1 MTTRLVDI
9 PQIAHSLKV
18 ANTKAITL
26 LNTIVFNTPHDRSTR
41 NRLREF
47 SGFPTDYNLT
57 EKVTTIKQTFS
68 LTDLIQVAN
77 LLNIEISTDP
87 SILCDSIFQALTNI
101 TDLKEKISLA
111 SVNSDIEEMPDTQ
124 VSAFPTPPLN
134 TAQNSVIPPHSSPVQ
149 IQVPQDILIRIIQ
162 FLALAA

>member
-57 EKVTTIKQTFS
+57 EKITTIKQTFS

-77 LLNIEISTDP
+77 LLSIGIFFTGP

-101 TDLKEKISLA
+101 TDLKEKISIA
-111 SVNSDIEEMPDTQ
+111 NVNSDMEKIPDTH
-124 VSAFPTPPLN
+124 VLTFSKPPLN
-134 TAQNSVIPPHSSPVQ
+134 TAQRSIIRPHSSSVHT
-149 IQVPQDILIRIIQ
+149 QVPQDIV
-162 FLALAA
+162 F